1 VVPSRALLTRLGE
14 APDELL
20 YAIAS
25 SVEVLIDDENGK
37 ELVLAYLG
45 KGELFGETGL
55 LDSTLGRGAYGRAL
69 SRSEIAEMVYSRF
82 RQVAASDPV
91 LALELVAQ
99 LAARL
104 ERATRKLHDLAFI
117 DVSGRTLRALGEL

>member
-1 VVPSRALLTRLGE
+1 MVKQACSIPPWVA
-14 APDELL
+14 AP
-20 YAIAS
+20 
-25 SVEVLIDDENGK
+25 
-37 ELVLAYLG
+37 
-45 KGELFGETGL
+45 TG
-55 LDSTLGRGAYGRAL
+55 AL